1 MMTRDEILAL
11 EAKIEEVNLPAL
23 GKTVHVRELTVA
35 ERDLFDRRVV
45 EAPRD
50 SAVLRAELL
59 TRCLVD
65 EKGRRLFGEGD
76 FEALNALPATAL
88 EPAVAVALRLN
99 ALRAEDLDALG
110 KGSAATPGAG
120 SSSGS
125 PGSSAA

>member
-1 MMTRDEILAL
+1 
-11 EAKIEEVNLPAL
+11 
-23 GKTVHVRELTVA
+23 
-35 ERDLFDRRVV
+35 
-45 EAPRD
+45 
-50 SAVLRAELL
+50 VLRAELL